1 MLVRHEEMY
10 WYHHQAKCNWIKLGD
25 SNSRFFHQATLTRR
39 RMNRIV
45 ALQDSNDTWV
55 YKDDRL
61 KDLVT
66 NFFTMLYS
74 SDGGIDNGFQTIS
87 TYPPIRPI
95 DIQHLSNLVTFE
107 ETKSALFSM
116 GNLKALGPDGYHPA
130 FFKTQWEHVGP
141 SLHEFVTR
149 CFTHPHQISEVNDT
163 LLTLIPKCTAPTR
176 ISQFRPIALCNVAYK
191 VVTKILAQ

>member
-1 MLVRHEEMY
+1 
-10 WYHHQAKCNWIKLGD
+10 
-25 SNSRFFHQATLTRR
+25 
-39 RMNRIV
+39 MNRIV

-107 ETKSALFSM
+107 ETKSALSSVWVISRHQGLM
-116 GNLKALGPDGYHPA
+116 GTIRLSSKHSGNMWVPHYMNL
-130 FFKTQWEHVGP
+130 
-141 SLHEFVTR
+141 
-149 CFTHPHQISEVNDT
+149 
-163 LLTLIPKCTAPTR
+163 
-176 ISQFRPIALCNVAYK
+176 
-191 VVTKILAQ
+191 